1 MKKHNSKS
9 PEWTKLAQIV
19 KDTQITKIKKDKA
32 HRVKSEFELKRVS
45 IKDDQLKAQQELDNV
60 APEIEE
66 TNHSISNIRKSKL
79 DEIKRLSS
87 PPEVI
92 KGTPTAVMM
101 LLGLSASNWT
111 AIKKTI
117 NGDGFIKA
125 VLEFNIDNVKLN
137 KESQYQIIST
147 QQISYSIK
155 LTIHHRRAILYSS
168 GTSLTINT
176 SLLWS
181 Q

>member
-66 TNHSISNIRKSKL
+66 TNHSISNISKSKL
-79 DEIKRLSS
+79 NEIKRLSS

-101 LLGLSASNWT
+101 LL
-111 AIKKTI
+111 
-117 NGDGFIKA
+117 
-125 VLEFNIDNVKLN
+125 
-137 KESQYQIIST
+137 
-147 QQISYSIK
+147 
-155 LTIHHRRAILYSS
+155 
-168 GTSLTINT
+168 
-176 SLLWS
+176 
-181 Q
+181 